1 MALPFLPGNSFNP
14 NLGKSKFHKSQLFD
28 YRNDISTMVGEH
40 KSGIGGAPLPG
51 QKLKPRHSAF
61 PSGEGSDKP
70 AWLAFDRQVLSFES
84 YFQEAVNEKREEQ
97 FRVRKCK
104 VYFYLED
111 DSIQVNEPQ
120 VKNSGI
126 PQGTLIR
133 RHRIPLPPPNE
144 DEYYTV
150 EHFNVGKEIELY
162 GRTFKLT
169 NCNQFTANFLRKL
182 GVQVNLPENT
192 PSDPYSNYRQQ
203 LDDSMQPLRP
213 YERYD
218 TLKQFLDND
227 GKVLRFYCYWDDSD
241 AMFGD
246 SREMVMHY
254 FLADDTIEI
263 REKITPN
270 SGRDAAPKFLNR
282 ARLPKNAPTPLNQP
296 GEKTDRTVLNV
307 FGPTGHGGRYI
318 LDSLK
323 TGAVHLDFYHDGDLT
338 IGSVVN
344 VWGRKIVICDCDEFT
359 REYYRSKYGI
369 SEFGPLQYKAPAPG
383 RPGRVVPP
391 YNGFGS
397 EEDSLCSCAG
407 LIPKPPRR
415 DFIKFMEKDRH
426 GLESNVLRFMARM
439 DTTKPIDADRRFI
452 ISYFLSDDT
461 LLVFEPPVRNSGVI
475 GGKFLERGRVKKP
488 GQELYKSDPSAYYLA
503 QDLFVGAKVQFNNH
517 IFVLIDADEYAF
529 MYMEKH
535 SPEFPVA
542 HVHNI
547 LGKLKAQAL
556 KNTDDI
562 KQFFLRN
569 DPNGVGQ
576 IPYEVFRNLLTQVC
590 GNKLVEHEIMTLG
603 RYFSE
608 RQDEKV
614 NISVLLGVAQEQLRK
629 HNFENFT
636 RLKQLMMHHD
646 TSRTGNITRKKVRMV
661 SKAFHV
667 PVSDDLLRAILEK
680 LAGTDDTPVNYQEF
694 VDLLNWRENPV
705 EPLHY
710 TAAPATLSNWVGA
723 ESRDNVMM
731 VQYTPLMGEI
741 FGANMG
747 DS

>member
-14 NLGKSKFHKSQLFD
+14 NLGKTKFHKSQLFD

-70 AWLAFDRQVLSFES
+70 AWLAFDRQVLSFDA

-150 EHFNVGKEIELY
+150 EHFNVGKEIEFY

-192 PSDPYSNYRQQ
+192 PSDPYSGYRQQ

-338 IGSVVN
+338 IGSVIN
-344 VWGRKIVICDCDEFT
+344 VWGRKMVICDCDEFT

-369 SEFGPLQYKAPAPG
+369 SDFGPMPYKAPAPG

-475 GGKFLERGRVKKP
+475 GGKFLERSRVKKP
-488 GQELYKSDPSAYYLA
+488 GQELYKSEPSAYYLA

-529 MYMEKH
+529 RYMEKH
-535 SPEFPVA
+535 SSEFPVA

-547 LGKLKAQAL
+547 LGKLKDQAL

-569 DPNGVGQ
+569 DPEGRGQ

-590 GNKLVEHEIMTLG
+590 GNKLAEHEIMTLG

-608 RQDEKV
+608 RQDEQV
-614 NISVLLGVAQEQLRK
+614 NMSVLLGVAQEQLRK

-646 TSRTGNITRKKVRMV
+646 TSRTGSITRKKVRMV

-694 VDLLNWRENPV
+694 VDLLNWRETPV

-710 TAAPATLSNWVGA
+710 TAAPTTLGKWVGA

-741 FGANMG
+741 FGANMS

>member
-70 AWLAFDRQVLSFES
+70 AWLAFDRQVLSFDA

-646 TSRTGNITRKKVRMV
+646 TSRTGNIL
-661 SKAFHV
+661 A
-667 PVSDDLLRAILEK
+667 AISPIK
-680 LAGTDDTPVNYQEF
+680 LAWLFELCVCICQYSSKKGMPRP
-694 VDLLNWRENPV
+694 LNV
-705 EPLHY
+705 TTKACL
-710 TAAPATLSNWVGA
+710 
-723 ESRDNVMM
+723 
-731 VQYTPLMGEI
+731 I
-741 FGANMG
+741 FGERKAYNG
-747 DS
+747 TSQ